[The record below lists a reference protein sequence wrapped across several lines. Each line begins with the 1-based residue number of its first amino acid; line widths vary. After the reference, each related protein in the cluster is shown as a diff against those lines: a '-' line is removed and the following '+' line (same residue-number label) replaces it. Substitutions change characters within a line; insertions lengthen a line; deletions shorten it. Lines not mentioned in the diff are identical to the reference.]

1 MLLSDRGYSTC
12 HRKGDPSK
20 PVECFLG
27 AQPDIISLPL
37 QARYLA
43 RQWLINAMMGSP
55 VSIWYDWKGNANKP
69 LDGESNFGVT
79 AANNSETLG
88 VPKPSFFT
96 ASALT
101 EHIFSRELQ
110 FKARLNAT
118 LVGHSGVNEAVFA
131 LCFGNHNAR
140 GACTVIA
147 VWASRTRPASTQAG
161 NAICAS
167 QIGRA
172 EDCGYW
178 GIRKAACENRGC
190 CFDSN
195 AVGPQCRRP
204 NVTVAVSIEG
214 CFDVVELPKSEA
226 SQHYNS
232 HRPSRQVCST
242 GGDRAPVVSV
252 RASDNPVLLMNS
264 Q

>member
-1 MLLSDRGYSTC
+1 MNKYCLSKVLRS
-12 HRKGDPSK
+12 
-20 PVECFLG
+20 
-27 AQPDIISLPL
+27 
-37 QARYLA
+37 
-43 RQWLINAMMGSP
+43 
-55 VSIWYDWKGNANKP
+55 
-69 LDGESNFGVT
+69 
-79 AANNSETLG
+79 SEHA
-88 VPKPSFFT
+88 PPT
-96 ASALT
+96 ASRGLLYCLCVLPCPAHALT
-101 EHIFSRELQ
+101 ILPS
-110 FKARLNAT
+110 
-118 LVGHSGVNEAVFA
+118 GHNRV
-131 LCFGNHNAR
+131 
-140 GACTVIA
+140 
-147 VWASRTRPASTQAG
+147 SRTRPASTQAG

-195 AVGPQCRRP
+195 AAGPQCCRP